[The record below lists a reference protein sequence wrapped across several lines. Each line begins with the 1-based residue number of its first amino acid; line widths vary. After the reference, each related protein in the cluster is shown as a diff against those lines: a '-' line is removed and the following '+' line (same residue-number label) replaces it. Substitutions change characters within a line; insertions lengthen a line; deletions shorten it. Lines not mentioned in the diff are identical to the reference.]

1 MRVYGSPP
9 RAAVAN
15 ARVTIDSNAERE
27 LTMVDACLVR
37 EPSVKMDVLF
47 DELDR
52 AGLAMFDV
60 WSVQTSAA

>member
-1 MRVYGSPP
+1 MAS
-9 RAAVAN
+9 AM
-15 ARVTIDSNAERE
+15 VTIDSNAKRE
-27 LTMVDACLVR
+27 LTMVDVCLVR

-60 WSVQTSAA
+60 VG